1 MAWRPPSIGPDR
13 LFEGIVPRAVLRGF
27 LWDNGL
33 TIVLGLALVVP
44 FLENGFFAST
54 PEELDAAF
62 ASTPY
67 NLIMV
72 PLGLTCTA
80 VGGFFAAARAPG
92 ARIKNA
98 VAVGVASLF
107 FGLLGLLLP
116 TTGPPLP
123 VWSTLVSV
131 VLIVPAAAAGGAVA
145 NRSAA

>member
-1 MAWRPPSIGPDR
+1 MASNPPPIGPDR

-72 PLGLTCTA
+72 PLGLACTA

-92 ARIKNA
+92 ADLPLMNLLALTALVAANGLFWIWVATRAA
-98 VAVGVASLF
+98 VHR
-107 FGLLGLLLP
+107 
-116 TTGPPLP
+116 TPL
-123 VWSTLVSV
+123 
-131 VLIVPAAAAGGAVA
+131 AAL
-145 NRSAA
+145 NEE